1 MKYCDKTTQKEE
13 TIEFYNYYDHLK
25 NFGFT
30 WEQSPLELKY
40 EITLSSDEKTST
52 KKITMGKTRRPKLVI
67 GESRILFVTVS
78 VSSEYFSSSIQY
90 FKVRDGEI
98 KDLRNT
104 IGLER
109 EKFRRD
115 FNERAT
121 DKYLYSTTNITSD
134 TIIMAMGDYKVAYLI
149 KK

>member
-78 VSSEYFSSSIQY
+78 VSSEYFNNIIQY

-98 KDLRNT
+98 K
-104 IGLER
+104 I
-109 EKFRRD
+109 
-115 FNERAT
+115 
-121 DKYLYSTTNITSD
+121 
-134 TIIMAMGDYKVAYLI
+134 
-149 KK
+149 